1 MNRAQK
7 IALLIGLIV
16 LIIIFGQTVY
26 KTGFE
31 ALKGLIRLPIKIIFL
46 VIVLILAISFLKNL
60 GKKKK

>member
-46 VIVLILAISFLKNL
+46 VIVLILVISFLKNL